1 MSNASTVNVGDKV
14 WYADK
19 VGSGYIIRTGQ
30 IVNILNGVCVV
41 VQRYISTIAGLK
53 EDVLFR
59 FEEASDELFF
69 NRDDVENYIARKKAE
84 E

>member
-1 MSNASTVNVGDKV
+1 MSNASTVNIGDKV

-19 VGSGYIIRTGQ
+19 VGSGYIIRTGH
-30 IVNILNGVCVV
+30 IVYILNGICVV

-59 FEEASDELFF
+59 FDEASNELFLS
-69 NRDDVENYIARKKAE
+69 REGVENYIAQKKAE